1 MISSVYLGTD
11 QLDTSKRI
19 LQAIRNLTFPEITYQ
34 SVKRGGY
41 PGQKL
46 SVGKPRSYKF
56 STEWIVIGDT
66 FSDFATQR
74 QSFAE
79 ILGKILEDGT
89 KTFKLSKA
97 NGVNVQI
104 DVKTITVAGDL
115 SANDPLMSNMLIELE
130 AEYPY
135 LQSQTLQTTDISI
148 FNGGGMTIPMG
159 IPMSMGVG
167 GANEVVLTNNGNA
180 VAYPTFTFYGP
191 LQNPSLTN
199 LTTGKTFSLGY
210 NLTDSSQYVVVDTFN
225 RTAVLYSGGVNV
237 RGYVSGEFWTLARGA
252 NVVHLAAGT
261 YNAQGK
267 CTVTFRDHF
276 LGI

>member
-1 MISSVYLGTD
+1 MINNVYLGTD
-11 QLDTSKRI
+11 QLDSAHRI
-19 LQAIRNLTFPEITYQ
+19 LQAIRNLTFPEISYQ

-66 FSDFATQR
+66 FSDLATQR

-79 ILGKILEDGT
+79 ILGKILEDGG
-89 KTFKLSKA
+89 KTFKINKA
-97 NGVNVQI
+97 NGVNIQI
-104 DVKTITVAGDL
+104 EVKAITVAGDI
-115 SANDPLMSNMLIELE
+115 SANDPLMSNMLVELE

-135 LQSQTLQTTDISI
+135 LQSQTEQSTDINI
-148 FNGGGMTIPMG
+148 FNGGGMSIPMS

-167 GANEVVLTNNGNA
+167 GANEVILTNGGNA
-180 VAYPTFTFYGP
+180 AAYPTFIFYGP

-199 LTTGKTFSLGY
+199 LTTGKTFSLAY
-210 NLTDSSQYVVVDTFN
+210 NLTDSSQYIVVDTFN
-225 RTAVLYSGGVNV
+225 RTVMLYSGGVNV
-237 RGYVSGEFWTLARGA
+237 RAYVSGDFWTIARGA
-252 NVVHLAAGT
+252 NTVHLSAGT
-261 YNAQGK
+261 YNTQGK
-267 CTVTFRDHF
+267 CTVKFRDHF